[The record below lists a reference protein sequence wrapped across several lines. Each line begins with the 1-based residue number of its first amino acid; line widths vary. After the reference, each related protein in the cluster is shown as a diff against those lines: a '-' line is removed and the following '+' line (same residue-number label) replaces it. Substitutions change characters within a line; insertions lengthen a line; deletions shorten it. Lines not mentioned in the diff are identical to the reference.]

1 MKKSF
6 TDDFFVKKCEYN
18 NMNVIKYLN
27 LLVSFLLEV
36 ALLIIAGYWG
46 FQQGEN
52 VLMKYVF
59 AIILPVFIAIL
70 WGIFAAPKSKKRLK
84 NPFRI
89 IFKLT
94 LFSLAVFFSYQM
106 GLLLLAIIIAIITCI
121 NLVMAFV
128 FLQDY

>member
-1 MKKSF
+1 
-6 TDDFFVKKCEYN
+6 
-18 NMNVIKYLN
+18 MNVIKYLN

-36 ALLIIAGYWG
+36 ALLIVAGYWG
-46 FQQGEN
+46 FQQGES
-52 VLMKYVF
+52 VLMKYTLAL
-59 AIILPVFIAIL
+59 AIPVVIAIL
-70 WGIFAAPKSKKRLK
+70 WGIFAAPKSKKRLE

-89 IFKLT
+89 VFKLT

>member
-1 MKKSF
+1 
-6 TDDFFVKKCEYN
+6 
-18 NMNVIKYLN
+18 
-27 LLVSFLLEV
+27 VSFLLEV